1 MLLSLMIPLSLIAFT
16 IAIVPVLAMTVS
28 EHRSSGRP
36 TVLPA
41 WITSRQQA
49 SVGGSAGTTGS
60 GGQVRRRI
68 RSDPQAPSSVNSP
81 ESSAAR
87 QMS

>member
-16 IAIVPVLAMTVS
+16 IAIVPILAMTVS

-49 SVGGSAGTTGS
+49 SVGGSAGTTG
-60 GGQVRRRI
+60 RPDRAH
-68 RSDPQAPSSVNSP
+68 RS
-81 ESSAAR
+81 
-87 QMS
+87 